1 MIRRKRL
8 ALSKKLVYDTWRK
21 EDYMN
26 KSMEYLNKLLN
37 DIRSIKEVTNVER
50 VIR

>member
-1 MIRRKRL
+1 
-8 ALSKKLVYDTWRK
+8 
-21 EDYMN
+21 MN
-26 KSMEYLNKLLN
+26 IELTVLTPNIEKLNKLLN